1 MRTWEEVTGVE
12 VKVDREGSG
21 WTATLEGKLTR
32 NRKEVKVVGVGET
45 PEQARDDLFIKARG
59 CIVETPRGNFNT
71 EWR

>member
-1 MRTWEEVTGVE
+1 ME

-32 NRKEVKVVGVGET
+32 NRKEVKVVGGGET
-45 PEQARDDLFIKARG
+45 PEQASEALVSKARG